1 VLSPEERAEIDEELE
16 RVPTRRA
23 ACIEALRAVQR
34 RRGWVD
40 DDALRA
46 VAEYLEMSVHEL
58 DGVASFYNLIYRRP
72 VGRHV
77 LLLCDSVSCFIMG
90 ADGLRAAIRTATGA
104 DYGQTSADRRFT
116 VLPIACLGSCER
128 APALMVDEDLHTD
141 VTLAGLPELLARY
154 R

>member
-1 VLSPEERAEIDEELE
+1 LLSPEERAEIDEELA

-40 DDALRA
+40 DRALA
-46 VAEYLEMSVHEL
+46 EVANYLGMSVHEL

-77 LLLCDSVSCFIMG
+77 LLLCDSVSCWILG
-90 ADGLRAAIRTATGA
+90 QAALRAAIRAAIGV
-104 DYGQTSADRRFT
+104 DYGERSSDGRFT
-116 VLPIACLGSCER
+116 VLPIACLGACDR

-141 VTLAGLPELLARY
+141 VSLEDLPDLLGRY